1 MNYFRWFTTLSL
13 VALVATSAFTAQPV
27 PQANTLDLKQAF
39 EIGRVE
45 LTFTG
50 KEQGEMLDLKITNVS
65 SEKII
70 VTIKKGITTFVFP
83 SRTISLLSDAD
94 KTVPLDPAK
103 NMTITLKQNGYPR
116 LNGGS
121 MTARMQTQ

>member
-1 MNYFRWFTTLSL
+1 MNCFRRFTALSL
-13 VALVATSAFTAQPV
+13 VAIVATSAFTAQPA
-27 PQANTLDLKQAF
+27 PQTNTLDLKQAF

-50 KEQGEMLDLKITNVS
+50 KEQGEMLDLTIANIS
-65 SEKII
+65 REKII
-70 VTIKKGITTFVFP
+70 VTIKKGIMTFDFP
-83 SRTISLLSDAD
+83 SRTISLLSDAN

-103 NMTITLKQNGYPR
+103 NMTITLKQIGYPR
-116 LNGGS
+116 INGGS

>member
-1 MNYFRWFTTLSL
+1 MNCFRRFTALSL
-13 VALVATSAFTAQPV
+13 VAIAAAAALVAQPA
-27 PQANTLDLKQAF
+27 PQTNTLDLKQAF

-65 SEKII
+65 REKII

-116 LNGGS
+116 INGGS